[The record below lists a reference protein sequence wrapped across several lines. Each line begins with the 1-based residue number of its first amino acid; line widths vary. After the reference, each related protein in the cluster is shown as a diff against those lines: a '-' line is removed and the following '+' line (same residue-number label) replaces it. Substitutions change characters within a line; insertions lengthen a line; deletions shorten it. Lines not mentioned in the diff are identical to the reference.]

1 MESKYS
7 MKLRSGLF
15 RSFFFVGS
23 DFSFLLFRS
32 SEGVQYGCGQQLEHT
47 QASPPGRI
55 SHSQVGVEEAEGGVV
70 WHLVGLLGPEQ
81 DEVDEESMEE
91 MAESVVLEGEAGL
104 EEVVADLE
112 ADGAGS
118 EPDVV
123 ELEEDVVELED
134 DDVELVDEELENH
147 SGDRNFCSNQDGDSR
162 TLGVSILG
170 PSYEY
175 LKQLDDEARVVM
187 EGYTLL

>member
-7 MKLRSGLF
+7 IKLKSGRF
-15 RSFFFVGS
+15 RSFSFVGS
-23 DFSFLLFRS
+23 VLFFLLLRS
-32 SEGVQYGCGQQLEHT
+32 SEGVQYGWGQQLEHT
-47 QASPPGRI
+47 HASPPDRI
-55 SHSQVGVEEAEGGVV
+55 SHPQVGGEEVEGGVV
-70 WHLVGLLGPEQ
+70 WHLAGLSGAEQ
-81 DEVDEESMEE
+81 DEVDELSREE

-112 ADGAGS
+112 ADGADS

-134 DDVELVDEELENH
+134 DDVELEDDDVEQVDEELENH
-147 SGDRNFCSNQDGDSR
+147 EGESSFCSNQEGDNN

-170 PSYEY
+170 PS
-175 LKQLDDEARVVM
+175 
-187 EGYTLL
+187 